1 MSLDGHY
8 INLDRSV
15 ARRTHIEKQIRALGI
30 ESMIRRF
37 AAVDGETVGPFDTA
51 LNNRTW
57 ACRQSHEK
65 IIDGGDAESS
75 TIILEDDV
83 EISQA
88 FPDIVTDEA
97 MQKFMEDE
105 PTTDIVFL
113 ECGFTWRSLPLLLA
127 KADSRM
133 TWRSSPSGKDDSGR
147 YNLSSVDILDARG
160 IYAWSA
166 AAYIVT
172 PAGKRTLRGLFS
184 TLRDQPDVPI
194 DVLYKHWMDTGE
206 LEGKIL
212 IPFLATPHS
221 EISSTIDHAP
231 SELVDPVPVEW
242 ISLFRRL
249 LFAGDHRLDLTELE
263 AKMERYSAPLETSP
277 EYRLG
282 MRAYERFRASV
293 RPDL

>member
-1 MSLDGHY
+1 MSLDGYY

-15 ARRTHIEKQIRALGI
+15 ARRIRIEKQIHALGL

-37 AAVDGETVGPFDTA
+37 AAVDGGTAGPFDAA
-51 LNNRTW
+51 LKNRTW

-65 IIDGGDAESS
+65 IIDGGDAKST
-75 TIILEDDV
+75 TIILEDDI

-88 FPDIVTDEA
+88 FSDIVTDEV
-97 MQKFMEDE
+97 MRKFTDDE
-105 PTTDIVFL
+105 PTVDIVFL
-113 ECGFTWRSLPLLLA
+113 ECGFQWRFLPLLLA

-133 TWRSSPSGKDDSGR
+133 TWRLSPSGNDDSGG
-147 YNLSSVDILDARG
+147 YNLSTVDLLDAKG
-160 IYAWSA
+160 IYSWSS

-172 PAGKRTLRGLFS
+172 PVGKQTLRRLFS
-184 TLRDQPDVPI
+184 AQRDQPGVSI
-194 DVLYKHWMDTGE
+194 DVLYKRWIDAGE
-206 LEGKIL
+206 LKGKIC

-221 EISSTIDHAP
+221 ETSSTIDHAP
-231 SELVDPVPVEW
+231 SELLDPVPTEW
-242 ISLFRRL
+242 VSLFRRF
-249 LFAGDHRLDLTELE
+249 LFAGDHGFDLTELE

-282 MRAYERFRASV
+282 MLAYERFRASV